1 MMRSWVVD
9 YLANYPGGDI
19 RDGVIYGKGKLV
31 VESESIVK
39 AIELVEKKV
48 SVLFGKDSNVYIIK
62 AVEEQFDKE

>member
-1 MMRSWVVD
+1 MMRSWVVE

-31 VESESIVK
+31 VETESNVK